1 MKRPTKALALLALIS
16 ASALAMP
23 FTYLNLASADS
34 ALIGIS
40 GTETLTVGGA
50 PISSPGTTF
59 FIDFFPFSDNSDNV
73 LVGDSTSPTRYS
85 QFYSFTYE
93 VMNGEAV
100 NSVGIV
106 LQGVLSGSGFISYT
120 EAIFALDGFGNETLV
135 GTLGNSFT
143 ANGTSSQHGSLNVS
157 GASFTYTE
165 NGALLEGVTH
175 YKVKKSFFLSV
186 DPTNFNPQ
194 VDFAGIALIEQA
206 HVVPEPGT
214 ICATLIG
221 LSALA
226 ARRRRKKNS

>member
-1 MKRPTKALALLALIS
+1 MKGSTKALAILALVS
-16 ASALAMP
+16 ATALAMP

-34 ALIGIS
+34 ALVGIS

-50 PISSPGTTF
+50 AITPPNTTF
-59 FIDFFPFSDNSDNV
+59 FIDFFPFSDLSDSV
-73 LVGDSTSPTRYS
+73 LVGDSTFPTRYS

-93 VMNGEAV
+93 VMNDDPV
-100 NSVGIV
+100 TSVGIV
-106 LQGVLSGSGFISYT
+106 LQGVLSGSGFISYN
-120 EAIFALDGFGNETLV
+120 EAVFALDGMGGETLI
-135 GTLGNSFT
+135 GMLGNSFT
-143 ANGTSSQHGSLNVS
+143 VGGTSSQHGSLNLA

-165 NGALLEGVTH
+165 NGALTQGVTH

-186 DPTNFNPQ
+186 DPNNFNPQ
-194 VDFAGIALIEQA
+194 VDFAGISLIEQA
-206 HVVPEPGT
+206 HIVPEPGT